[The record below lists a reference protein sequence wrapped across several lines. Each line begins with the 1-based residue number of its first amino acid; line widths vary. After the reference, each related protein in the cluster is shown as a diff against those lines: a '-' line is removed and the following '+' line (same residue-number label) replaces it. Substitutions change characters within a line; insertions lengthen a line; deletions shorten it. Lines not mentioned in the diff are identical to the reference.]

1 VNIRELDLNLLA
13 GFEAMVIERSVSGAA
28 RRVHLSQPAMSN
40 LLSRLRKAFGDPLF
54 ERSGQRMVPTERA
67 RILAAPIS
75 AALNVIRQAIDEKPS
90 FNPAIADVRYS
101 IATTDYAEVM
111 FLPNLLRTLKR
122 FAPKAVLQIKRIK
135 GIFDAPVAEL
145 DVCDFALG
153 FFPLPLTPGGGLN
166 GTALSQERF
175 VGIIS
180 KRHPIARQ
188 KFGLRQFLSL
198 EHIRVDYSEERPGL
212 IGDAIQKV
220 GHRRKVGLIVP
231 HLVTVPFLTA
241 QSEMLGIVPL
251 RLARA
256 LSASL
261 GLRILELPLE
271 MPPLTMSLAWHER
284 HQQDDAHRWFREF
297 VSPNAV
303 RP

>member
-1 VNIRELDLNLLA
+1 MNLLA

-145 DVCDFALG
+145 DVCDF
-153 FFPLPLTPGGGLN
+153 
-166 GTALSQERF
+166 
-175 VGIIS
+175 
-180 KRHPIARQ
+180 
-188 KFGLRQFLSL
+188 
-198 EHIRVDYSEERPGL
+198 
-212 IGDAIQKV
+212 
-220 GHRRKVGLIVP
+220 
-231 HLVTVPFLTA
+231 
-241 QSEMLGIVPL
+241 
-251 RLARA
+251 
-256 LSASL
+256 
-261 GLRILELPLE
+261 
-271 MPPLTMSLAWHER
+271 
-284 HQQDDAHRWFREF
+284 
-297 VSPNAV
+297 
-303 RP
+303 